1 MYETAAGLGHRDSIR
16 ALCVYYVSGIRGL
29 CSTLVVDHD
38 NIKFLDSSENA
49 PHGQKQVYEFL
60 ERAARLGCME
70 SMVRSLPF
78 FGVGVGVGDGVG
90 VGVGGGGG
98 GGDGDG
104 DSALGTS

>member
-1 MYETAAGLGHRDSIR
+1 MLNLLVYNVCGAKGGAQGVCQVMSTGGDEVAAQAVDMYETAAGLGHRDSIR

-60 ERAARLGCME
+60 ERAARLGCM
-70 SMVRSLPF
+70 
-78 FGVGVGVGDGVG
+78 
-90 VGVGGGGG
+90 
-98 GGDGDG
+98 
-104 DSALGTS
+104 